1 MTDFEVA
8 AAPAAKPKP
17 KPSRRPPLKA
27 GMHLLRRGHLY
38 FGLLLFPWAIL
49 YGVTAFLFNHPTAF
63 SDSGA
68 TTYGAETFLGTPM
81 ESPGS
86 TTEVAQQ
93 IVALLNDRAKDPSL
107 YTLDASIAP
116 AYNREF
122 SFATVKTDDGRTI
135 NVGIDAT
142 GKGGTIR
149 GQALRPEAKPVERA
163 PFAIGA
169 GPANRETRGGGRQ
182 QQATRRTPSE
192 NSLAL
197 VQPLHERVKAT
208 IPVVLERTGFPLG
221 EITVTSVPDLTFQIS
236 DRDGTQ
242 WNVSANALS
251 GTVTGSRADAE
262 KPVSELSVRRFLLR
276 LHTAHGYPSSGG
288 IRWWWAVIVDAMAF
302 VMVFWGLSGLL
313 MWWQLK
319 ATRKLGIVLV
329 VLSLMGAVYLAMGM
343 HSAMTGG

>member
-1 MTDFEVA
+1 MTDLEPA
-8 AAPAAKPKP
+8 AAPAVRPKP
-17 KPSRRPPLKA
+17 KLSRRPPLKA

-49 YGVTAFLFNHPTAF
+49 YGVTAFLFNHPTVF

-68 TTYGAETFLGTPM
+68 TTFGAETFHGTPM

-86 TTEVAQQ
+86 TTEVAHQ
-93 IVALLNDRAKDPSL
+93 IVAVLNERAKDSSL
-107 YTLDASIAP
+107 YTLSPNIAP

-135 NVGIDAT
+135 NVGLDAT
-142 GKGGTIR
+142 GNGGTIR
-149 GQALRPEAKPVERA
+149 GQAPRPEAKPVERA
-163 PFAIGA
+163 PFAIGT
-169 GPANRETRGGGRQ
+169 GPANREGRGGRPQ
-182 QQATRRTPSE
+182 QTPRRNPTE
-192 NSLAL
+192 NGLAL

-208 IPVVLERTGFPLG
+208 IPVVLERTGFPTG

-242 WNVSANALS
+242 WNVTANALA
-251 GTVTGSRADAE
+251 GTVNGTRADAE
-262 KPVSELSVRRFLLR
+262 KVPSELSVRRFLLR

-313 MWWQLK
+313 MWWQMK
-319 ATRKLGIVLV
+319 AQRKIGVVMV
-329 VLSLMGAVYLAMGM
+329 VLSIAGAVYLAMGM
-343 HSAMTGG
+343 HSMMTG